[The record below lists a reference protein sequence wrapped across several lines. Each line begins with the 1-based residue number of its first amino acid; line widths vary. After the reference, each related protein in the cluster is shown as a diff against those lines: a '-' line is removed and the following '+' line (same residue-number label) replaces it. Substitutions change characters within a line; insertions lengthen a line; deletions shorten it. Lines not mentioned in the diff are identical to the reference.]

1 MGTQHTCDCSAEAC
15 DGAEDSCS
23 AKGPLF
29 LWTTECNTCQC
40 PMFPTVPTSCKP
52 KPKPIP
58 TPVELDIPNTANGL
72 GFTTLV
78 TALKLADL
86 DETLSNPPNEGPFTV
101 MAPTNQAFDEL
112 EETFLNCLLLPRFV
126 DVLQNILL
134 YHVANELV
142 LAEDLSNDQGI
153 PMLNSESILIKI
165 DNNDGTV
172 KINNRS
178 VVETANVMA
187 TNGVIHAID
196 RVLLPPGLNI
206 AEFLDTCASS
216 AASGCYMSQSV
227 RDAGYQVGACD
238 CSMTEEECN
247 AEPKDGLFPMWV
259 PNGFADVCLCDM
271 GFGCYQLAP
280 TPPETQH
287 TCDCSSEACA
297 GGEDYC
303 SAKGASYF
311 WVGEC
316 TSCQCPFEYENAFV
330 ASAAKKDEYAVLF
343 AQESEQ
349 LTNDRKEACKPKPN
363 PEPAPSTSSGCYV
376 SQSVRD
382 AGYQNGAC
390 DCQMT
395 EEECNAEPKEGP
407 FPIWSD
413 GCEGICL
420 CSEGAGCYQLSPEP
434 VETQHTCDCS
444 AEACAGAE
452 DSCAAKG
459 SLFLWTTE
467 CETCQ
472 CPMFPTVPTSCK
484 AKLMPTPELTG
495 DGCYQLAPTPPE
507 TQHTCDCSSETC
519 AGGEDYCSA
528 KGSGYVWTDE
538 CTSCQCPSMDD
549 TAVTAGY
556 GCYQLASSPPET
568 QHTCDC
574 SSEACVGGEDY
585 CSAKGAEYFWTD
597 ECT

>member
-1 MGTQHTCDCSAEAC
+1 
-15 DGAEDSCS
+15 
-23 AKGPLF
+23 
-29 LWTTECNTCQC
+29 
-40 PMFPTVPTSCKP
+40 
-52 KPKPIP
+52 
-58 TPVELDIPNTANGL
+58 
-72 GFTTLV
+72 
-78 TALKLADL
+78 
-86 DETLSNPPNEGPFTV
+86 
-101 MAPTNQAFDEL
+101 
-112 EETFLNCLLLPRFV
+112 
-126 DVLQNILL
+126 
-134 YHVANELV
+134 
-142 LAEDLSNDQGI
+142 
-153 PMLNSESILIKI
+153 
-165 DNNDGTV
+165 
-172 KINNRS
+172 

-196 RVLLPPGLNI
+196 RVLLPPSLNI

-227 RDAGYQVGACD
+227 RDAGYIVGACD

-259 PNGFADVCLCDM
+259 PNGCADVCLCDM

-382 AGYQNGAC
+382 AGYENGAC

-444 AEACAGAE
+444 ADACAGAE

-459 SLFLWTTE
+459 SLFLWSTE

-549 TAVTAGY
+549 TAGYGCYQLAPTNSEGTQHTCDCSSEACAGGEDYCSAKGVGYFWTDTCTSCQCSMDDTAVTAGY

-597 ECT
+597 ECTSCQCP